1 MSEDKYKVIFI
12 VGPPGVGK
20 NTQCD
25 KLVEKYKFIH
35 FGAGD
40 LLRAES
46 KKDTEDG
53 KLINSLISQGK
64 IVPVKIT
71 CSLLK
76 KAMDEA
82 GKKNIFLIDGYP
94 RNQDNIDGWNEVFG
108 DNYKLITSIILGCD
122 EEMLEKRLLQRAQ
135 HSGRSDDKVDVIKK
149 RFKVYVEQSQPI
161 EAKLKLMGPFIEVKA
176 DGTIDE
182 VFQKI
187 SQQLDEKLKEYG
199 FKYVTLDIA
208 GYRTGSMNETLD
220 DATLRRHG

>member
-40 LLRAES
+40 LLRAEA
-46 KKDTEDG
+46 KKDTEEG
-53 KLINSLISQGK
+53 KLVNSLISQGK

-76 KAMDEA
+76 KAMDES
-82 GKKNIFLIDGYP
+82 GKNNIFLIDGYP

-108 DNYKLITSIILGCD
+108 TNYTLISSIILGCS
-122 EEMLEKRLLQRAQ
+122 EEKLEKRLLGRAKS
-135 HSGRSDDKVDVIKK
+135 SGRSDDKIEVIKK

-161 EAKLKLMGPFIEVKA
+161 EAKLKEMGPFIEVQA
-176 DGTIDE
+176 TGTIDE
-182 VFQKI
+182 VFQQI
-187 SQQLDEKLKEYG
+187 ANQLDEKLK
-199 FKYVTLDIA
+199 K
-208 GYRTGSMNETLD
+208 
-220 DATLRRHG
+220 

>member
-1 MSEDKYKVIFI
+1 MEEKYKVIFI

-108 DNYKLITSIILGCD
+108 ENYKLITSIILGCD

-187 SQQLDEKLKEYG
+187 SQQLDEKLKE
-199 FKYVTLDIA
+199 
-208 GYRTGSMNETLD
+208 
-220 DATLRRHG
+220 

>member
-108 DNYKLITSIILGCD
+108 ENYKLITSIILGCD
-122 EEMLEKRLLQRAQ
+122 EELLEKRLLQRAQ

-149 RFKVYVEQSQPI
+149 RFKVYMEQSHPI
-161 EAKLKLMGPFIEVKA
+161 EAKLKEMGPFIEVQA
-176 DGTIDE
+176 AGTIDE
-182 VFQKI
+182 VFEKI
-187 SQQLDEKLKEYG
+187 VKELDQKLK
-199 FKYVTLDIA
+199 
-208 GYRTGSMNETLD
+208 
-220 DATLRRHG
+220 

>member
-40 LLRAES
+40 LLRAEA
-46 KKDTEDG
+46 KKDTEEG
-53 KLINSLISQGK
+53 KLVNSLISQGK

-76 KAMDEA
+76 KAMDES
-82 GKKNIFLIDGYP
+82 GKNNIFLIDGYP

-108 DNYKLITSIILGCD
+108 TNYTLISSIILGCS
-122 EEMLEKRLLQRAQ
+122 EEQLEKRLLGRAKS
-135 HSGRSDDKVDVIKK
+135 SGRSDDKIEVIKK

-161 EAKLKLMGPFIEVKA
+161 EAKLKEMGPFIEVQA
-176 DGTIDE
+176 TGTIDE
-182 VFQKI
+182 VFQQI
-187 SQQLDEKLKEYG
+187 ANQLYEKLK
-199 FKYVTLDIA
+199 K
-208 GYRTGSMNETLD
+208 
-220 DATLRRHG
+220 

>member
-40 LLRAES
+40 LLRAEA
-46 KKDTEDG
+46 KKDTEEG
-53 KLINSLISQGK
+53 KLVNSLISQGK

-76 KAMDEA
+76 KAMDES
-82 GKKNIFLIDGYP
+82 GKNNIFLIDGYP

-108 DNYKLITSIILGCD
+108 TNYTLISSIILGCS
-122 EEMLEKRLLQRAQ
+122 EEQLEKRLLGRAKS
-135 HSGRSDDKVDVIKK
+135 SGRSDDKIEVIKK

-161 EAKLKLMGPFIEVKA
+161 EAKLKKMGPFIEVQA
-176 DGTIDE
+176 TGTIDE
-182 VFQKI
+182 VFQQI
-187 SQQLDEKLKEYG
+187 ANQLDEKLK
-199 FKYVTLDIA
+199 K
-208 GYRTGSMNETLD
+208 
-220 DATLRRHG
+220 

>member
-35 FGAGD
+35 FGACD

-108 DNYKLITSIILGCD
+108 ENYKLITSIILGCD

-187 SQQLDEKLKEYG
+187 ATQLDEKLKE
-199 FKYVTLDIA
+199 
-208 GYRTGSMNETLD
+208 
-220 DATLRRHG
+220 

>member
-25 KLVEKYKFIH
+25 KLVEKYKLIH
-35 FGAGD
+35 LGAGD
-40 LLRAES
+40 LLRAEA
-46 KKDTEDG
+46 KKDTEEG
-53 KLINSLISQGK
+53 KLINSIISQGK

-76 KAMDEA
+76 KAMDES

-122 EEMLEKRLLQRAQ
+122 EELLEKRLLQRAQ
-135 HSGRSDDKVDVIKK
+135 HSGRSDDKVEVIKK

-187 SQQLDEKLKEYG
+187 SQQLDEKLKE
-199 FKYVTLDIA
+199 
-208 GYRTGSMNETLD
+208 
-220 DATLRRHG
+220 

>member
-25 KLVEKYKFIH
+25 KWVEKYKFIH

-40 LLRAES
+40 LLRAEA
-46 KKDTEDG
+46 KKDTEEG
-53 KLINSLISQGK
+53 KLVNSLISQGK

-76 KAMDEA
+76 KAMDES
-82 GKKNIFLIDGYP
+82 GKNNIFLIDGYP

-108 DNYKLITSIILGCD
+108 TNYTLISSIILGCS
-122 EEMLEKRLLQRAQ
+122 EEQLEKRLLGRAKS
-135 HSGRSDDKVDVIKK
+135 SGRSDDKIEVIKK

-161 EAKLKLMGPFIEVKA
+161 EAKLKEMGPFIEVQA
-176 DGTIDE
+176 TGTIDE
-182 VFQKI
+182 VFQQI
-187 SQQLDEKLKEYG
+187 ANQLDEKLK
-199 FKYVTLDIA
+199 K
-208 GYRTGSMNETLD
+208 
-220 DATLRRHG
+220 

>member
-40 LLRAES
+40 LLRAEA
-46 KKDTEDG
+46 KKDTEEG
-53 KLINSLISQGK
+53 KLVNSLISQGK

-76 KAMDEA
+76 KAMDES
-82 GKKNIFLIDGYP
+82 GKNNIFLIDGYP

-108 DNYKLITSIILGCD
+108 TNYTLISSIILGCS
-122 EEMLEKRLLQRAQ
+122 EEQLEKRLLGRAKS
-135 HSGRSDDKVDVIKK
+135 SGRSDDKIEVIKK

-161 EAKLKLMGPFIEVKA
+161 EAKLKEMGPFIEVQA
-176 DGTIDE
+176 SGTIDE
-182 VFQKI
+182 VFQQI
-187 SQQLDEKLKEYG
+187 ANQLDEKLK
-199 FKYVTLDIA
+199 K
-208 GYRTGSMNETLD
+208 
-220 DATLRRHG
+220 

>member
-25 KLVEKYKFIH
+25 KLVEKYKLIH

-40 LLRAES
+40 LLRAEA
-46 KKDTEDG
+46 KKDTEEG
-53 KLINSLISQGK
+53 KLINSIISQGK

-76 KAMDEA
+76 KAMDES

-122 EEMLEKRLLQRAQ
+122 EELLEKRLLQRAQ
-135 HSGRSDDKVDVIKK
+135 HSGRSDDKVEVIKK

-176 DGTIDE
+176 EGTIDE

-187 SQQLDEKLKEYG
+187 SQQLDEKLKE
-199 FKYVTLDIA
+199 
-208 GYRTGSMNETLD
+208 
-220 DATLRRHG
+220 

>member
-25 KLVEKYKFIH
+25 KLVEKYKLIH

-40 LLRAES
+40 LLRAEA
-46 KKDTEDG
+46 KKDTEEG
-53 KLINSLISQGK
+53 KLINSIISQGK

-76 KAMDEA
+76 KAMDES

-108 DNYKLITSIILGCD
+108 TNYTLISSIILGCS
-122 EEMLEKRLLQRAQ
+122 EEQLEKRLLGRAKS
-135 HSGRSDDKVDVIKK
+135 SGRSDDKIEVIKK

-187 SQQLDEKLKEYG
+187 SQQLDEKLKE
-199 FKYVTLDIA
+199 
-208 GYRTGSMNETLD
+208 
-220 DATLRRHG
+220 

>member
-40 LLRAES
+40 LLRAEA
-46 KKDTEDG
+46 KKDTEEG
-53 KLINSLISQGK
+53 KLVNSLISQGK

-76 KAMDEA
+76 KAMDES
-82 GKKNIFLIDGYP
+82 GKNNIFLIDGYP

-108 DNYKLITSIILGCD
+108 TNYTLISSIILGCS
-122 EEMLEKRLLQRAQ
+122 EEQLEKRLLGRAKS
-135 HSGRSDDKVDVIKK
+135 SGRSDDKIEVIKK

-161 EAKLKLMGPFIEVKA
+161 EAKLKEMGPFIEVQA
-176 DGTIDE
+176 IGTIDE
-182 VFQKI
+182 VFQQI
-187 SQQLDEKLKEYG
+187 ANQLDEKLK
-199 FKYVTLDIA
+199 K
-208 GYRTGSMNETLD
+208 
-220 DATLRRHG
+220 

>member
-40 LLRAES
+40 LLRAEA
-46 KKDTEDG
+46 KKDTEEG
-53 KLINSLISQGK
+53 KLVNSLISQGK

-76 KAMDEA
+76 KAMDES
-82 GKKNIFLIDGYP
+82 GKNNIFLIDGYP

-108 DNYKLITSIILGCD
+108 TNYTLISSIILGCS
-122 EEMLEKRLLQRAQ
+122 EEQLEKRLLGRAKS
-135 HSGRSDDKVDVIKK
+135 SGRSDDKIEVIKK
-149 RFKVYVEQSQPI
+149 RFKVYMEQSHPI
-161 EAKLKLMGPFIEVKA
+161 EAKLKEMGPFIEVQA
-176 DGTIDE
+176 TGTIDE
-182 VFQKI
+182 VFGKI
-187 SQQLDEKLKEYG
+187 TAELDEKLK
-199 FKYVTLDIA
+199 
-208 GYRTGSMNETLD
+208 
-220 DATLRRHG
+220 

>member
-40 LLRAES
+40 LLRAEA
-46 KKDTEDG
+46 KKDTEEG
-53 KLINSLISQGK
+53 KLVNSLISQGK

-76 KAMDEA
+76 KAMDES
-82 GKKNIFLIDGYP
+82 GKNNIFLIDGYP

-108 DNYKLITSIILGCD
+108 TNYTLISSIILGCS
-122 EEMLEKRLLQRAQ
+122 EEQLEKRLLGRAKS
-135 HSGRSDDKVDVIKK
+135 SGRSDDKIEVIKK

-161 EAKLKLMGPFIEVKA
+161 EAKLKEMGPIIEVKA
-176 DGTIDE
+176 TGTIDE
-182 VFQKI
+182 VFQQI
-187 SQQLDEKLKEYG
+187 ANQLDEKLK
-199 FKYVTLDIA
+199 K
-208 GYRTGSMNETLD
+208 
-220 DATLRRHG
+220 

>member
-1 MSEDKYKVIFI
+1 MAEKYKVIFI

-25 KLVEKYKFIH
+25 KLVEKYKFVH
-35 FGAGD
+35 YGAGD

-53 KLINSLISQGK
+53 KLINSIISQGK

-71 CSLLK
+71 CGLIK
-76 KAMDEA
+76 KAMDES
-82 GKKNIFLIDGYP
+82 GKNNIFLIDGYP

-108 DNYKLITSIILGCD
+108 ENYKLITSIILGCD
-122 EEMLEKRLLQRAQ
+122 EELLEKRLLQRAQ

-161 EAKLKLMGPFIEVKA
+161 EAKLKLMGPYIEVKA

-187 SQQLDEKLKEYG
+187 ATQLDEKLKE
-199 FKYVTLDIA
+199 
-208 GYRTGSMNETLD
+208 
-220 DATLRRHG
+220 

>member
-40 LLRAES
+40 LLRAEA
-46 KKDTEDG
+46 KKDTEEG
-53 KLINSLISQGK
+53 KLINSIISQGK

-76 KAMDEA
+76 KAMDES

-94 RNQDNIDGWNEVFG
+94 RNQDNIDGWIEVFG
-108 DNYKLITSIILGCD
+108 DKYQLVTSIILGCD
-122 EEMLEKRLLQRAQ
+122 EAQLEKRLLERAKS
-135 HSGRSDDKVDVIKK
+135 SGRSDDKVEVIKN

-161 EAKLKLMGPFIEVKA
+161 EAKLKEMGPFIEVKA
-176 DGTIDE
+176 DGTVDE
-182 VFQKI
+182 VFNKI
-187 SQQLDEKLKEYG
+187 VSELEQKLK
-199 FKYVTLDIA
+199 K
-208 GYRTGSMNETLD
+208 
-220 DATLRRHG
+220 

>member
-76 KAMDEA
+76 KAMDDA

-108 DNYKLITSIILGCD
+108 ENYKLITSIILGCD

-187 SQQLDEKLKEYG
+187 ATQLDEKLKE
-199 FKYVTLDIA
+199 
-208 GYRTGSMNETLD
+208 
-220 DATLRRHG
+220 

>member
-40 LLRAES
+40 LLRAEA
-46 KKDTEDG
+46 KKDTEEG
-53 KLINSLISQGK
+53 KLVNSLISQGK

-76 KAMDEA
+76 KAMDES
-82 GKKNIFLIDGYP
+82 GKNNIFLIDGYP

-108 DNYKLITSIILGCD
+108 TNYTLISSIILGCS
-122 EEMLEKRLLQRAQ
+122 EEQLEKRLLGRAKS
-135 HSGRSDDKVDVIKK
+135 SGRSDDKIEVIKK

-161 EAKLKLMGPFIEVKA
+161 EAKLKEMGPFIEVKA

-187 SQQLDEKLKEYG
+187 ATQLDEKLKE
-199 FKYVTLDIA
+199 
-208 GYRTGSMNETLD
+208 
-220 DATLRRHG
+220 